1 LQKQLEDINTQSKE
15 REDFIRREL
24 IAASKESTAKDNL
37 YSSLLQDHAKLN
49 DRFKEQQEE
58 LNELRNNMYPAYP
71 LPRLCQR

>member
-58 LNELRNNMYPAYP
+58 LNELRNNVYPT
-71 LPRLCQR
+71 LPICQNR